1 MPDFCLGF
9 CPCCTSSGSHEK
21 CDESLLSAAEER
33 QNQTGQSYEDAR
45 FGTYQ
50 CSKYSFPL

>member
-1 MPDFCLGF
+1 MTDFCLGF